1 MSDILLS
8 EIWHNLT
15 YIPEEPIVFTSGL
28 FLWLFLFFSAIYGS
42 LYRRTT
48 LRLLFVTLFS
58 YYFYYKSSGYY
69 FAVLAMVTVTDF
81 HLAKY
86 IEQQP
91 FRSKNARLGLA
102 ASIVIDL
109 SLLAYFKYVNF
120 FGGLLTT
127 NWTDLDIFL
136 PVGVSFFTFQSLS
149 YTIDIYR
156 GKLKSLDSLLDY
168 AFYISFFPQLVAGP
182 IVRATVFVPQ
192 IRQKMTVTPQMFGL
206 GTFLILSGIFK
217 KAVISDY
224 ISLNFVDRIFEE
236 PLKYNGIENLLAT
249 YGYTLQ
255 LYCDFSGYSDIAI
268 GMALWLGFHFP
279 ENFRSPYKAASIT
292 EFWRRW
298 HITLSYWLRDYVY
311 ISLGGNRRGKLRQY
325 VNLMITMLL
334 GGLWHGANLT
344 FVLWGGIHGVML
356 CIDKLW
362 HRFMPWFSPVLSLKS
377 VSGVTPWRPRL
388 IRGLG
393 VFLTFHIVAAS
404 WVLFRSSDF
413 DIASQVFTQIF
424 TRFDLSLLP
433 SWIVG
438 YKEVALLMV
447 IGYAMHFCPSR
458 YAEVV
463 KNYVIGCSFHVK
475 VALFVV
481 MIWLVFQVKNAAV
494 QPFIYFQF

>member
-8 EIWHNLT
+8 EIWRTLM

-28 FLWLFLFFSAIYGS
+28 FLWLFLFFSAIYGC
-42 LYRRTT
+42 LHQRAT
-48 LRLLFVTLFS
+48 LRILFVTLFS
-58 YYFYYKSSGYY
+58 YYFYYKSSGFY
-69 FAVLAMVTVTDF
+69 FLVLAMVTVTDF
-81 HLAKY
+81 YLAKF
-86 IEQQP
+86 IERHP
-91 FRSKNARLGLA
+91 LRSTKARLGLI

-109 SLLAYFKYVNF
+109 SLLTYFKYVNF
-120 FGGLLTT
+120 FGDLLTS
-127 NWTDLDIFL
+127 NWKEIDIFL

-192 IRQKMTVTPQMFGL
+192 IRQKIHVTPQMFGL
-206 GTFLILSGIFK
+206 GAFLILSGIFK
-217 KAVISDY
+217 KAVVSDY
-224 ISLNFVDRIFEE
+224 ISLNFVDRVFEE

-268 GMALWLGFHFP
+268 GIALWLGFHFP

-311 ISLGGNRRGKLRQY
+311 ISLGGNRKGKIRQY

-334 GGLWHGANLT
+334 GGLWHGASLT
-344 FVLWGGIHGVML
+344 FVLWGGIHGLML
-356 CIDKLW
+356 CLDKIWQRLLP
-362 HRFMPWFSPVLSLKS
+362 RFSPVQALKPTP
-377 VSGVTPWRPRL
+377 GVTPWHPRV
-388 IRGLG
+388 IRVVGM
-393 VFLTFHIVAAS
+393 FLTFHIVVAA
-404 WVLFRSSDF
+404 WVLFRSNDF
-413 DIASQVFTQIF
+413 GIAAQIFTQIF
-424 TRFDLSLLP
+424 TKFDVSLLTC
-433 SWIVG
+433 WVEG
-438 YKEVALLMV
+438 YKEVALLML

-458 YAEVV
+458 FADFV
-463 KNYVIGCSFHVK
+463 KNHVINSHFLVK